1 MNVKIKK
8 ILKRFIPGV
17 NIEDNIFKLY
27 KKSNKYMRKNNV
39 FLSNYYAN
47 KIYKKY
53 SCIISSGAYL
63 KEKVNMPHPIGIVI
77 GAGVKIGE
85 NVTIY
90 QNVTLGRKIKD
101 ISEYPIIGDNVTIY
115 CNSTIIGNV
124 KIGNNVVI
132 GCNSVVLRDVKDG
145 EIVSGIVK

>member
-8 ILKRFIPGV
+8 ILRGFIPGV
-17 NIEDNIFKLY
+17 NINDNIFKLY
-27 KKSNKYMRKNNV
+27 KKSNKYMKKNNV

-53 SCIISSGAYL
+53 NCAISSGAYL
-63 KEKVNMPHPIGIVI
+63 KEKVNMPHPMGIVI

-90 QNVTLGRKIKD
+90 HNVTLGRKTKD
-101 ISEYPIIGDNVTIY
+101 AFAYPQIGNNVTIY
-115 CNSTIIGNV
+115 CNSTIIGNI

-132 GCNSVVLRDVKDG
+132 GCNSVVLRDVRDG
-145 EIVSGIVK
+145 EVVSGIVK